1 MQGDKATTS
10 TITITII
17 VDNNNSNDND
27 SNNNNNNEKYRDFLH
42 KSGMNPINVKVY
54 KETIKILSISIC
66 VTLSVFVSVAGFW
79 AHMTLIRPPG
89 DAEHLPHPA
98 NCVMRNM
105 LLIPFSY
112 SLHQTLSLAKY
123 FAQA

>member
-1 MQGDKATTS
+1 MKSTTTS
-10 TITITII
+10 TITITFI
-17 VDNNNSNDND
+17 NNNSNDNDNDNND
-27 SNNNNNNEKYRDFLH
+27 SNNNNNNDKYRDFLH
-42 KSGMNPINVKVY
+42 KSGLNPINVKVY
-54 KETIKILSISIC
+54 KDHILSTSIC

-89 DAEHLPHPA
+89 GAEHLPHPA

-105 LLIPFSY
+105 VLIPFSY